1 MVGKVRGFSVLLLLL
16 FLGVLFLWAEIRG
29 EYYVER
35 EGWDV
40 RLCDEWNIWLDSCGD
55 RKEKEM
61 MLAAFSELEKVMEK
75 GSVFKMS
82 SFDQDVTESMYSTPD
97 FPESGYRLI
106 SGRIVCWNNGEIQL
120 YDSVSIAIVVQ
131 ENQTYEVYNNH
142 AKRVLA
148 SMLEDS
154 GIKFKMSGYTCEN
167 RAQNLQEAWQEKDRL
182 GDIRESIFI
191 SYQEYQ
197 NIPDFFEKF
206 QAVCKKMKNWQDKYE
221 VNLKQKVRIGE
232 LYNFYDT
239 DFSWHASFY
248 PEHELDFDDLAA
260 EEGTLISLKNE
271 VEEDQLA
278 YFKEVEPERYKAIW
292 QGEYISRVDYRQQYQ
307 IPFGRHSTVYDAEYQ
322 AMGYRGGEWKGMS
335 QNSKRYRT
343 YLKELIQNKGLARDS
358 INEEFPEYR
367 FSSGEK
373 EKVVDAEG
381 NIHQWSARY
390 NDNYCVRFPE
400 GYKYGSSDVCADMIF
415 YEYGDDEKP
424 YSGYTTDMEIQ
435 ENRIYD
441 MGRLYLF
448 AVSDILDIKEHGV
461 MQCIRQEKVR
471 EKIEK
476 ILPESIEW
484 KLQGSGNS
492 IYQNYQYA
500 EGETAVKKVSVYIP
514 EMRGG
519 ENFQWF
525 LLFEELKDSTRE
537 DTLYQN
543 RELIAENFI
552 LFPYWYECRPGDTL
566 WKIAD
571 EYMDGK
577 KSMLELCGISLNQ
590 IENPDIIFPGQRIF
604 IPPHLL
610 RKN

>member
-1 MVGKVRGFSVLLLLL
+1 MAGKIRGFSVLLLLL

-29 EYYVER
+29 EYCVSG
-35 EGWDV
+35 EGWDIK
-40 RLCDEWNIWLDSCGD
+40 LCDEWNIWLDSCGD

-75 GSVFKMS
+75 GSVFKIS
-82 SFDQDVTESMYSTPD
+82 SFDQDVTESMHSTPD
-97 FPESGYRLI
+97 FPESGYRII
-106 SGRIVCWNNGEIQL
+106 SGYIMCRNKGEIQF

-131 ENQTYEVYNNH
+131 EDQTYEVYNNH

-154 GIKFKMSGYTCEN
+154 GIKFRISGY
-167 RAQNLQEAWQEKDRL
+167 RF
-182 GDIRESIFI
+182 GDIQDSIFI

-206 QAVCKKMKNWQDKYE
+206 QDVCKKMKNWQDKYE

-239 DFSWHASFY
+239 DFSYHASFY
-248 PEHELDFDDLAA
+248 PEHEVDFENLAV
-260 EEGTLISLKNE
+260 EEAALIRLKNE

-278 YFKEVEPERYKAIW
+278 YFNEVEPERYEAIQ
-292 QGEYISRVDYRQQYQ
+292 QGEYISRADYRQQYQ

-322 AMGYRGGEWKGMS
+322 EMGYRGGEWKGMS
-335 QNSKRYRT
+335 HNSKRYRT
-343 YLKELIQNKGLARDS
+343 YLKELIQNEGLAKNS

-367 FSSGEK
+367 FSSGEW
-373 EKVVDAEG
+373 EKVMDAEG

-424 YSGYTTDMEIQ
+424 YSGYTTDMEIP

-448 AVSDILDIKEHGV
+448 AVSDIFEPEEHGV
-461 MQCIRQEKVR
+461 MQCIQQEKVR
-471 EKIEK
+471 EKIAK
-476 ILPESIEW
+476 ILPENIEW

-500 EGETAVKKVSVYIP
+500 EGETAVKKVAVYIP
-514 EMRGG
+514 EMKGG

-566 WKIAD
+566 WKISD
-571 EYMDGK
+571 EYMGGK
-577 KSMLELCGISLNQ
+577 KSVMELCGISLNQ